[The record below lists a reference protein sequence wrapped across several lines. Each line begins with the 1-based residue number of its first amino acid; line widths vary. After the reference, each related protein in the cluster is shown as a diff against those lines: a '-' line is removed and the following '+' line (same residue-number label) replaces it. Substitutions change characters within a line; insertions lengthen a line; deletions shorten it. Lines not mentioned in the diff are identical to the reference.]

1 MFLQVGRDVPS
12 PSISPQ
18 WAQRW
23 KGLST
28 LKEHLLS
35 YDLLQGSQPCCPH
48 EEQGK
53 SSTPF
58 LGPDGEEPP
67 GARGVR
73 SRWSGQDAF
82 MDKPPQGRAML
93 RCAGLLPCRHD
104 SKTGRGKRRRKAD
117 APAQAGWGLSRPCCP
132 CSARLFCHSVGERA
146 SRDTPARGDTGGPHH
161 RQKFW
166 GQQG

>member
-93 RCAGLLPCRHD
+93 PHRTPGCGARVCCLAAMTVRLEEEKGGERQM
-104 SKTGRGKRRRKAD
+104 RRLR
-117 APAQAGWGLSRPCCP
+117 QAGG
-132 CSARLFCHSVGERA
+132 
-146 SRDTPARGDTGGPHH
+146 
-161 RQKFW
+161 
-166 GQQG
+166 